1 MPSGAVSACANQSGT
16 RALVLQTFKV
26 SRFGMIAGC
35 RILSGS
41 IERSH
46 RIRVIREQSVLNDS
60 AAEPRVV
67 VSQEGPGRP
76 ILLSIYDAGG
86 EVASVVLSPVRA
98 LGLAKEL
105 IEPAVAEIKFQ
116 QWGPAE

>member
-1 MPSGAVSACANQSGT
+1 MKPLPT
-16 RALVLQTFKV
+16 LDF
-26 SRFGMIAGC
+26 
-35 RILSGS
+35 
-41 IERSH
+41 EH
-46 RIRVIREQSVLNDS
+46 
-60 AAEPRVV
+60 RVV

-76 ILLSIYDAGG
+76 ILLKVYAGDS